1 VKAKAPG
8 KVVLSGAYAV
18 LDGAPAIV
26 SAVDRYVL
34 CDTELAAERVTPEV
48 RAALPA
54 GPFPGFDASEL
65 RDGEQKLGLGSSA
78 AILVAAL
85 AAVRAAEFADDAALR
100 AAIEAPALRAHREA
114 QGGGSGID
122 VAASTRGGTIV
133 ARRAGPDAL
142 QIEAV
147 ELPSALR
154 VEVWASGISAST
166 PELLRAVASFRRE
179 SSRDYD
185 QLMSALGAAA
195 TRAAAAL
202 RDSQLEALIAE
213 LSAQRELLARLGSA
227 SHVPIITPE
236 VRALAEWAKPR
247 GAAVLPSGAGGG
259 DIVLWVGLTPSPP
272 PFRELAS
279 SLAHRLV
286 PVDLHARG
294 VFTFDRPRSDRK
306 TGVLGG
312 S

>member
-1 VKAKAPG
+1 MKAKAPG

-18 LDGAPAIV
+18 LEGAPAVV
-26 SAVDRYVL
+26 SAVNRYVL
-34 CDTELAAERVTPEV
+34 CDTELAPERITPEL
-48 RAALPA
+48 RAALPR
-54 GPFPGFDASEL
+54 GPYPGFDASEL
-65 RDGEQKLGLGSSA
+65 RDGHHKLGLGSSA

-85 AAVRAAEFADDAALR
+85 AALRAPEFADDDALR

-122 VAASTRGGTIV
+122 VAASTRGGTLIV
-133 ARRAGPDAL
+133 RRAANDAL
-142 QIEAV
+142 DIEAAV
-147 ELPSALR
+147 LPQPLR

-166 PELLRAVASFRRE
+166 PELLRAVANFRQR
-179 SSRDYD
+179 SPRDHE

-202 RDSQLEALIAE
+202 RAARPEAFIAE
-213 LSAQRELLARLGSA
+213 LSAQRELLERLGRA
-227 SHVPIITPE
+227 SSVPIVTPE
-236 VRALAEWAKPR
+236 VGQLAEWAKPR

-259 DIVLWVGLTPSPP
+259 DVVLWVGVEASPS

-279 SLAHRLV
+279 SLGHRLI
-286 PVDLHARG
+286 PLELGARG
-294 VFTFDRPRSDRK
+294 VFAFDRGERDRK
-306 TGVLGG
+306 TGVQGG

>member
-18 LDGAPAIV
+18 LEGAPAIV

-34 CDTELAAERVTPEV
+34 CDTELEPERVTPEL
-48 RAALPA
+48 RAALPD

-65 RDGEQKLGLGSSA
+65 RDGPHKLGLGSSA

-85 AAVRAAEFADDAALR
+85 AAVRAPEFADDDALR

-122 VAASTRGGTIV
+122 VAASTRGGTLI
-133 ARRAGPDAL
+133 ARRAEHDAL
-142 QIEAV
+142 EIEAAR
-147 ELPSALR
+147 LPPSLR
-154 VEVWASGISAST
+154 VEVWASGVSAST
-166 PELLRAVASFRRE
+166 PDLLRAVASFRQ
-179 SSRDYD
+179 RDPRGYE
-185 QLMSALGAAA
+185 QLMSSLKAAA
-195 TRAAAAL
+195 ARAAAAL
-202 RDSQLEALIAE
+202 RHAEVQAFVAE
-213 LSAQRELLARLGSA
+213 LSMQRELLSRLGNA
-227 SHVPIITPE
+227 SSVPIITAE
-236 VRALAEWAKPR
+236 VQELAEWARPR

-259 DIVLWVGLTPSPP
+259 DVVLWVGLEASPL

-279 SLAHRLV
+279 SLGHRLI
-286 PVDLHARG
+286 PAELHARG
-294 VFTFDRPRSDRK
+294 VFAFDRLPARK
-306 TGVLGG
+306 TGVQGG